1 MAEPRSKRMQ
11 VVLMLAERTEQAAA
25 QRLGQYRDQV
35 SAEQEQLQQ
44 LVEYTEQ
51 YLHSHNERTTGIHAD
66 ELISFSNF
74 IQRLSAAKKEQE
86 LKLARMQQTLDQ
98 IQQDWREK
106 YQKRHSIQELITRL
120 QHEES
125 QLLEKRLQKELDDLS
140 AQQFQ
145 RRT

>member
-11 VVLMLAERTEQAAA
+11 VVLMLAERTEHAAA

-51 YLHSHNERTTGIHAD
+51 YLHSHTERTTGIHAD

-74 IQRLSAAKKEQE
+74 IQRLGAAKKEQKM
-86 LKLARMQQTLDQ
+86 KLARIEKTLAP
-98 IQQDWREK
+98 INP
-106 YQKRHSIQELITRL
+106 
-120 QHEES
+120 
-125 QLLEKRLQKELDDLS
+125 
-140 AQQFQ
+140 
-145 RRT
+145 